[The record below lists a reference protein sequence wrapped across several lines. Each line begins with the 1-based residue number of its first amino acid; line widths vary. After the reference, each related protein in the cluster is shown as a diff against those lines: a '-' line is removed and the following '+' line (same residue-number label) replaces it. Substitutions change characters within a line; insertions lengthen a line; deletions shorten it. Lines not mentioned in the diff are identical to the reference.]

1 MASLSITRLSFVAAA
16 SLAVISSQAVAAPFS
31 SDNLVIYRVGDGS
44 SNLTSAATQVF
55 LDEYT
60 KTGTLV
66 QSVAVDPSKLT
77 GSGVATS
84 DGQITRSADGR
95 YVTLTGYNAP
105 VGTVSVV
112 GTASATTNRVVSRVD
127 SNGLAVNT
135 LLDAY
140 NQNNIRSA
148 TSFDGSAFYTG
159 GTGKGTTGGL
169 RLLGNGA
176 AASSSIRVDS
186 NLPNLNVVGIYGGQL
201 YASASNSTPSSAG
214 IYALG
219 TGLPNSPQA
228 ATLITPLTGAGQ
240 SPYGFYF
247 ADLNSSV
254 AGLDTLYVADD
265 SVGLEKFS
273 LVGSSWVLNNVVSA
287 SGLRGLT
294 GQINSDGSVQ
304 LFATSD
310 ASLKSNGT
318 FAGTGGSTSKLLTL
332 TDGAGYNQSL
342 INPLITLATA
352 SNNTAFRGLAATP
365 VPEPG
370 TVAMLLGGLVVLGAA
385 ARRQRTSRR

>member
-1 MASLSITRLSFVAAA
+1 MKLHRTDPRRSRIAAA
-16 SLAVISSQAVAAPFS
+16 AFAMVASTAVAAPLS
-31 SDNLVIYRVGDGS
+31 ADDLLIYRVGDGS
-44 SNLTSAATQVF
+44 SALSSAATQVF

-60 KTGTLV
+60 KSGSLV
-66 QSVAVDPSKLT
+66 QSIAVNPSVLT

-84 DGQITRSADGR
+84 DGQISRSADGR
-95 YVTLTGYNAP
+95 SISLTGYKAA
-105 VGTVSVV
+105 VGTVNVV
-112 GTASATTNRVVSRVD
+112 GTASASYQRVVGSLN
-127 SNGLAVNT
+127 SNGLLVTT

-169 RLLGNGA
+169 RVLGNGA
-176 AASSSIRVDS
+176 SATSSTRVDS
-186 NLPNLNVVGIYGGQL
+186 NLPNANVVGIYGGQL
-201 YASASNSTPSSAG
+201 YASASNSTPSAPG

-219 TGLPNSPQA
+219 SGLPNSPQT

-240 SPYGFYF
+240 SPYGFFF

-265 SVGLEKFS
+265 GAGIEKFS
-273 LVGSSWVLNNVVSA
+273 LVGGSWVLNNVIAA
-287 SGLRGLT
+287 SGVRGLT
-294 GQINSDGSVQ
+294 GQLNADGSVQ

-318 FAGTGGSTSKLLTL
+318 YAGTGGAASKLLTL
-332 TDGAGYNQSL
+332 TDDSGYNHNVTNS
-342 INPLITLATA
+342 LITLATA
-352 SNNTAFRGLAATP
+352 SNNTAFRGLALTP

-370 TVAMLLGGLVVLGAA
+370 SYALLMGGLLVLGIA
-385 ARRQRTSRR
+385 ARRRRRSR